1 MPTAENVM
9 SRMVDKTAESNSW
22 TITRQLTVVD
32 LCAGAGGVTAGY
44 KAAGLRVVAAA
55 DLDPNAIRS
64 YAANH
69 PEVATVMADLLKIAP
84 AQFKRRAGLRTQPDV
99 LTICAP
105 CQTFSTMSA
114 KNRRANDK
122 RNHLVRRVV
131 SFVDVLKPRCV
142 VMENVPQ
149 LVRQRRFKTVVGQL
163 RKRKYGV
170 WFGIV
175 DAAHFGVP
183 QTRRRLVL
191 IAIRGLKDHQVPAL
205 TPDHPLLCR
214 RVARRTVRQVL
225 DGLVRL
231 RGDKLHTSRKYSS
244 MVARRIAAIPHDGGN
259 RHSLPT
265 HLQLKCHKRN
275 ASKTAC
281 GNVYGRMQWDDV
293 APTLTTRC
301 TTPACGRF
309 LHPQKNRAI
318 TLREAACIQ
327 TFARNYVFEGGYVS
341 KEAQIGNAVPPK
353 LARAIGLLITA
364 ALAKSK
370 RRSRKVKV
378 RQKVRYAA

>member
-1 MPTAENVM
+1 M
-9 SRMVDKTAESNSW
+9 R
-22 TITRQLTVVD
+22 RQLTVVD

-44 KAAGLRVVAAA
+44 KAAGLSVLAAA

-69 PEVATVMADLLKIAP
+69 PEVATVTADLLKITP
-84 AQFKRRAGLRTQPDV
+84 AQFKRRAGLRIRPDV

-122 RNHLVRRVV
+122 RNGLVGRVV
-131 SFVDVLKPRCV
+131 YFVDLLKPRCV
-142 VMENVPQ
+142 IMENVPQ
-149 LVRQRRFKTVVGQL
+149 LACQHRFRLVVGQL
-163 RKRKYGV
+163 RRRKYGV

-191 IAIRGLKDHQVPAL
+191 IAIRGFKDHEVPAL
-205 TPDHPLLCR
+205 TPDQPLLRR

-231 RGDKLHTSRKYSS
+231 RGDKLHRSRKYSA
-244 MVARRIAAIPHDGGN
+244 MVAKRIAAIPHDGGG
-259 RHSLPT
+259 RHSLPA

-275 ASKTAC
+275 ESKTAC
-281 GNVYGRMQWDDV
+281 GNVYGRMLWDDV

-309 LHPQKNRAI
+309 LHPHKNRAI
-318 TLREAACIQ
+318 TLREAACLQ
-327 TFARNYVFEGGYVS
+327 TFARDYVFEGGYVS
-341 KEAQIGNAVPPK
+341 REAQIGNAVPPK
-353 LARAIGLLITA
+353 LARAIGLLITS
-364 ALAKSK
+364 ALRRPKRAKPKGKSPANL
-370 RRSRKVKV
+370 
-378 RQKVRYAA
+378 RYAA

>member
-1 MPTAENVM
+1 M
-9 SRMVDKTAESNSW
+9 STGIDQTAESNGW
-22 TITRQLTVVD
+22 LPTQQLTVVD

-44 KAAGLRVVAAA
+44 KASGLRVLAAA

-64 YAANH
+64 YTANH
-69 PEVATVMADLLKIAP
+69 PEVATLTADLLKIAP
-84 AQFKRRAGLRTQPDV
+84 AQLKRRVGLRTQPDV

-122 RNHLVRRVV
+122 RNHLVGRVI
-131 SFVDVLKPRCV
+131 SFVDVLRPRCV

-149 LVRQRRFKTVVGQL
+149 LARQRRFKAVVRQL
-163 RKRKYGV
+163 RERKYGV

-191 IAIRGLKDHQVPAL
+191 IAIRGFKDHEVPAL
-205 TPDHPLLCR
+205 SPEHPLLRR

-225 DGLVRL
+225 DGLVRI
-231 RGDKLHTSRKYSS
+231 RGDSLHRSRKYSPI
-244 MVARRIAAIPHDGGN
+244 VAKRIAAIPHDGGS
-259 RHSLPT
+259 RRSLPA

-281 GNVYGRMQWDDV
+281 GNVYGRMRWDDV

-309 LHPQKNRAI
+309 LHPRKNRAI
-318 TLREAACIQ
+318 TLREAACLQ
-327 TFARNYVFEGGYVS
+327 TFSRDYVFEGGYMS

-353 LARAIGLLITA
+353 LARAIGLIIAA
-364 ALAKSK
+364 AL
-370 RRSRKVKV
+370 RRPSAVCRKA
-378 RQKVRYAA
+378 RNP